1 MDRPITFKTRAL
13 VVCATILVALQ
24 SAALAQHTAQD
35 KPAKIDE
42 VMTAANK
49 YRLFNGSV
57 LVAENGK
64 VIYKKGLGLAQME
77 WNIPKHA

>member
-1 MDRPITFKTRAL
+1 MNRQITWQTRAL
-13 VVCATILVALQ
+13 VVWAMILVALQ
-24 SAALAQHTAQD
+24 SAVLGQHPVQD
-35 KPAKIDE
+35 KAAKIDE